1 MTKKHVLIMVLCCLI
16 PLIGY
21 AAVSLLGIRIN
32 AILFCGMVFICPVL
46 HLILMLNLKRHIYD
60 DRPHSPAGV
69 ENRSGEESGL
79 ATGQV
84 IVRTER

>member
-1 MTKKHVLIMVLCCLI
+1 MTKKHVLIMVLCCLV

-21 AAVSLLGIRIN
+21 ATASLLGIQIN

-46 HLILMLNLKRHIYD
+46 HLILMLSLKRHIYD
-60 DRPHSPAGV
+60 DQPHSTAGV
-69 ENRSGEESGL
+69 EDRSGEKSRL

-84 IVRTER
+84 GVRTKR